1 LAESKP
7 DDVDLFTKNV
17 QEFVKN
23 VLGDYKEYQLFCGNY
38 IWSDLNLVKFGCS
51 LLR

>member
-17 QEFVKN
+17 QEFVKK

-38 IWSDLNLVKFGCS
+38 ISSDLNLVKCWCRV
-51 LLR
+51 L